1 MVDMDDV
8 VDGHLFRGENA
19 AKPHKGGHIYFA
31 PNTFDAYASSGSLS
45 DLPAVYAVADGVVG
59 NVSTYFAQ
67 STGNYRYGLLLD
79 IATLNGDTV
88 NLNYSIEPFLDP
100 DDEDFYKT
108 FLLVEQGDAVSKGD
122 VIAYMYSLS
131 TSSSANCTGE
141 DCSPSS
147 QNAHIH
153 FELNGGGNKMSPSI
167 FDSTVMGALHMVMEI
182 VGDRHNDCTTGTSC
196 DDLDYQACG
205 QSGGMGFQLS
215 AEENPFAD
223 AAVECL

>member
-1 MVDMDDV
+1 MR
-8 VDGHLFRGENA
+8 LARR
-19 AKPHKGGHIYFA
+19 
-31 PNTFDAYASSGSLS
+31 
-45 DLPAVYAVADGVVG
+45 GVVG

-88 NLNYSIEPFLDP
+88 NLNYSIEPFLNPNDA
-100 DDEDFYKT
+100 EFYKT
-108 FLLVEQGDAVSKGD
+108 FLLVEQGDVVTKGD

-131 TSSSANCTGE
+131 TSTSANCTEE

-147 QNAHIH
+147 KNAHIH
-153 FELNGGGNKMSPSI
+153 FELNGGGEKMSPSI
-167 FDSTVMGALHMVMEI
+167 FKSSVMSALHTAMDL
-182 VGDRHNDCTTGTSC
+182 VGDRDNDCLSGNAC
-196 DDLDYQACG
+196 DDLDYQACA

-215 AEENPFAD
+215 AKENPFAD